1 MRDISDSFLS
11 SQLMLL
17 CIFSVVTVH
26 VATVAFFLQSHMAL
40 GFEPLVGKR
49 CFSIASQEQRMEAK
63 KCSTKVQF
71 TYWL

>member
-1 MRDISDSFLS
+1 MITIFSGIINLTISSKENMRDISDSFLS

-49 CFSIASQEQRMEAK
+49 CFSIASQE
-63 KCSTKVQF
+63 
-71 TYWL
+71 

>member
-49 CFSIASQEQRMEAK
+49 CFSIASQE
-63 KCSTKVQF
+63 
-71 TYWL
+71 